1 MRPDLRLTFPSDQSA
16 RLRFPGR
23 LAGRP
28 PAVVH
33 LHRRPAG
40 RRSTTT
46 STFAAGSRVALH
58 LRACIEK
65 FNGKVVRRMAAFCSG
80 LAEAARRHEDN
91 DGAAAAERAASAREQ
106 AREHVGV
113 YRREQDR
120 RAREECEWLEV
131 ERAQEGE
138 EEEDAAISM
147 RDIFGSDSE
156 VWLSCNCPL

>member
-1 MRPDLRLTFPSDQSA
+1 MPPGGAVAVQVVLR
-16 RLRFPGR
+16 RF
-23 LAGRP
+23 GRP
-28 PAVVH
+28 P
-33 LHRRPAG
+33 
-40 RRSTTT
+40 
-46 STFAAGSRVALH
+46 STFFFTNGLDDVPCVSPPPPPPSLPAAVWLYIFELAG
-58 LRACIEK
+58 IEK
-65 FNGKVVRRMAAFCSG
+65 FNGKLVRRMAAFCSG

-156 VWLSCNCPL
+156 EDDTEV